1 MGINMNNIKV
11 GKHIIAEIIAIQ
23 IYILGS
29 VSLNDRLASFWID
42 IPLFL
47 VALVIVLLAG
57 ILALKMVIPVLNY
70 DYNSNNAVLLV
81 LPAIF
86 RKKKDKKEMMR
97 YFVLCIVLLL
107 SLLLLRYIIWGAR
120 DILRE
125 LAINMLS
132 EGDYGR
138 L

>member
-1 MGINMNNIKV
+1 MNNIKV

-29 VSLNDRLASFWID
+29 VSLNDRLAPFWID

-47 VALVIVLLAG
+47 VAFVVILLAS

-70 DYNSNNAVLLV
+70 DYSSNNAVFLA

-97 YFVLCIVLLL
+97 YFILCVILLL
-107 SLLLLRYIIWGAR
+107 ALLMLRYIIWGAR

>member
-1 MGINMNNIKV
+1 MNNIKV
-11 GKHIIAEIIAIQ
+11 SKNTIVEIIAIQ
-23 IYILGS
+23 IYILGT
-29 VSLNDRLASFWID
+29 VSLNDRLAPFWID

-47 VALVIVLLAG
+47 VAFVVILLAG
-57 ILALKMVIPVLNY
+57 ILVLKMVIPVLNY
-70 DYNSNNAVLLV
+70 DYNLNNAVFLV

-107 SLLLLRYIIWGAR
+107 SLLMLRYIIWGAR

>member
-1 MGINMNNIKV
+1 MNNIKV
-11 GKHIIAEIIAIQ
+11 SKYTVAEIIAIQ
-23 IYILGS
+23 IYVLGT
-29 VSLNDRLASFWID
+29 VSLNDRLAPFWID

-47 VALVIVLLAG
+47 VAFVVILLAG
-57 ILALKMVIPVLNY
+57 TLVLKMVIPVLNY

-86 RKKKDKKEMMR
+86 RKKKDKNEMMR
-97 YFVLCIVLLL
+97 YFVLCIILLL
-107 SLLLLRYIIWGAR
+107 ALLLLRYVIWGAR
-120 DILRE
+120 DVLRE

>member
-1 MGINMNNIKV
+1 MNNIKISRHTV
-11 GKHIIAEIIAIQ
+11 VEIIATQ
-23 IYILGS
+23 IYVLGA
-29 VSLNDRLASFWID
+29 VSLDDRLATFWID

-47 VALVIVLLAG
+47 IAFVVILLAG
-57 ILALKMVIPVLNY
+57 ILVLKMVIPVLNY

-86 RKKKDKKEMMR
+86 RKKKDKNEMMR
-97 YFVLCIVLLL
+97 YFVLCIILLL
-107 SLLLLRYIIWGAR
+107 ALLLLRYVIWGAR

>member
-1 MGINMNNIKV
+1 MNNIKV
-11 GKHIIAEIIAIQ
+11 SKNTIVEIIAIQ
-23 IYILGS
+23 IYVLGT
-29 VSLNDRLASFWID
+29 VSLNDRLAPFWID

-47 VALVIVLLAG
+47 VAFVVILLAG
-57 ILALKMVIPVLNY
+57 ILVLKIVIPVLNY
-70 DYNSNNAVLLV
+70 DYSSNNAMFLV

-86 RKKKDKKEMMR
+86 RKKKDKNEMMR
-97 YFVLCIVLLL
+97 YFVLCIVLLFA
-107 SLLLLRYIIWGAR
+107 LLLLRYIIWGAR

>member
-1 MGINMNNIKV
+1 MNNIKISKYTIV
-11 GKHIIAEIIAIQ
+11 EIIAIQ
-23 IYILGS
+23 IYVLGA
-29 VSLNDRLASFWID
+29 VSLNDSIVQFWID
-42 IPLFL
+42 VPLVF
-47 VALVIVLLAG
+47 VAGVIILLAG
-57 ILALKMVIPVLNY
+57 VLALKIFIPVLNC
-70 DYNSNNAVLLV
+70 DYSSNNTVFLV
-81 LPAIF
+81 LPSIF

-107 SLLLLRYIIWGAR
+107 ALSMLRYVILGAR

>member
-1 MGINMNNIKV
+1 MNNIKISRYTV
-11 GKHIIAEIIAIQ
+11 VEVIAIQ
-23 IYILGS
+23 IYVLGA
-29 VSLNDRLASFWID
+29 VSLNDSLAQFWID
-42 IPLFL
+42 VPLVL
-47 VALVIVLLAG
+47 IAGVTILLAS
-57 ILALKMVIPVLNY
+57 ILALKIFIPVLNC
-70 DYNSNNAVLLV
+70 DYSSNNTVFLV

-86 RKKKDKKEMMR
+86 RKKKDKKEMMK
-97 YFVLCIVLLL
+97 YFLLCIFLLL
-107 SLLLLRYIIWGAR
+107 ALLMLRYVIWGAR

>member
-1 MGINMNNIKV
+1 MNNIKISRHTV
-11 GKHIIAEIIAIQ
+11 AEIIAIQ
-23 IYILGS
+23 IYVLGT
-29 VSLNDRLASFWID
+29 VSLDDRLATFWID

-47 VALVIVLLAG
+47 IAFVVILLAG
-57 ILALKMVIPVLNY
+57 ILVLKMVIPVLNY

-86 RKKKDKKEMMR
+86 RKKKDKNEMMR
-97 YFVLCIVLLL
+97 YFVLCIILLL
-107 SLLLLRYIIWGAR
+107 ALLLLRYVIWGAR